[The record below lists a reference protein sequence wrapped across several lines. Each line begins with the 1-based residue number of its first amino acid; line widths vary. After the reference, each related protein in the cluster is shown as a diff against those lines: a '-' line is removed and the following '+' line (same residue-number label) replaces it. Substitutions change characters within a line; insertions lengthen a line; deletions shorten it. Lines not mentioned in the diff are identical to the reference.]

1 MDIANSSV
9 NKGPKWSIII
19 DSIFVE
25 GFSVTGEFTFIYV
38 PCIIIKFNLSIFC
51 SAANPFLAGLT
62 VPQSLHLEIPEIAL
76 TQSLMKVGSWPSCR
90 VKQFH

>member
-9 NKGPKWSIII
+9 NNGPKWSI
-19 DSIFVE
+19 DSIFVG
-25 GFSVTGEFTFIYV
+25 GFSETGEFTFIYV
-38 PCIIIKFNLSIFC
+38 PCITIKFNLSIFC
-51 SAANPFLAGLT
+51 SDANPFLAGLT